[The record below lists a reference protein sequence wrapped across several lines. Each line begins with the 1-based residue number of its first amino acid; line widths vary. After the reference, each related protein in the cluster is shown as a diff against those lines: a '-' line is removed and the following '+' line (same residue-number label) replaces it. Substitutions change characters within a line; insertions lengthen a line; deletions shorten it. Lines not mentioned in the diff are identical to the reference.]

1 MKIVFTHN
9 MKRSSTEEE
18 AEFDTPETI
27 SAITE
32 AIKDLGFEVEPLET
46 SGPAS
51 LTIARLEALNPDLIF
66 NTSEGSV
73 GRFREAFYPGIFEQL
88 GLPFT
93 GSDAYACTVTLDKQ
107 LTKMMVAAWGVPT
120 PRSLLVTRMD
130 EIKGMDLHFPVMM
143 KPNFEGSSKGI
154 TVDSVVEN
162 MDEVLERLP
171 RLLATYSSGMLLE
184 EFIVGKDVTIP
195 YIDGVS
201 PKTGGVLAPVEY
213 VFSDDIVKSRKY
225 SIYDYTL
232 KNEFSDKVDVRV
244 PADVTEEVA
253 RKITIYA
260 QIIFKNLGIRD
271 FGRIDFR
278 VTPDDRIYF
287 IEINALPSL
296 EPGAGI
302 YRAAEHVG
310 ITNPNDVIQAIIKS
324 SIRRYNINVK
334 KKPKRFSLKNL
345 RVGFTFNEKRVI
357 PSESPQT
364 DIEAEFDSPKTL
376 NSIREAIQ
384 SFGHEVIDLEATQ
397 ELPEKL
403 VHTNVDMVFNIA
415 EGIRGLYRESQVPAI
430 LELMDIPYTGSDAA
444 TLALA
449 LDKSLAKRIV
459 REAGILTPG
468 FCLFV
473 SGREK
478 LPPHLRFPLLVKP
491 VAEGSSKGVL
501 KKSVVHTEE
510 ELMKSVREVIDYYK
524 QGALVE
530 EYLCGREFTVA
541 LLGEKRPKVLP
552 PMEIVF
558 LNPLDKFPVYSFQH
572 KLDSNPEVRYDA
584 PARIDPTFRS
594 RLENVARKAFIALG
608 CRDVA
613 RIDLRLDLEGRINF
627 IECNPL
633 PGLTP
638 GWSDLCLIAESA
650 GINYRTLI
658 AEIMAPTIR
667 RLKEKRKLL
676 MQKTST
682 QEGSYENGEFTSP
695 TGP

>member
-9 MKRSSTEEE
+9 IKRSSTEEE

-88 GLPFT
+88 GVPFT

-107 LTKMMVAAWGVPT
+107 LTKMMVASWGVPT
-120 PRSLLVTRMD
+120 PRSLLVTKMD

-154 TVDSVVEN
+154 TVDSVAEN
-162 MDEVLERLP
+162 MDEILERLP

-213 VFSDDIVKSRKY
+213 VFAADIVKSRKY

-232 KNEFSDKVDVRV
+232 KNEYSDKVDVRV
-244 PADVTEEVA
+244 PADITEEVA
-253 RKITIYA
+253 RKITLYA

-302 YRAAEHVG
+302 YRAAEEVG

-334 KKPKRFSLKNL
+334 KKSKRFSLKNL
-345 RVGFTFNEKRVI
+345 RIGFTFNEKRVI

-376 NSIREAIQ
+376 NSIREAIR

-510 ELMKSVREVIDYYK
+510 ELMQSVREVIEYYK

-584 PARIDPTFRS
+584 PAKIDPTFRA

-682 QEGSYENGEFTSP
+682 QEGSYENGDFTAP